1 MKCYGHYGDKKR
13 AGGDCADCEF
23 LESCK
28 YYAGTSENAGVKHRE
43 RSLEGRSF
51 NKDWH
56 EAMLLAQPGLPDTHI
71 SMRELAE
78 FARFLLS
85 LDDYSLGIVA
95 EVIRGS
101 ASISEL
107 AKCAG
112 TTRQNAH
119 TKVTTLISRVPEL
132 AKVFAPLMPKL
143 TAARRHF
150 LFSGGSYT
158 RKRGKRD
165 AK

>member
-1 MKCYGHYGDKKR
+1 MKCYGHYGDKTKH
-13 AGGDCADCEF
+13 ASCTGCEF

-28 YYAGTSENAGVKHRE
+28 YYSGTPEKAGVLHRE
-43 RSLEGRSF
+43 RSLEGGSF

-56 EAMLLAQPGLPDTHI
+56 EAMLLAQPGLPDTRI
-71 SMRELAE
+71 SMRDLAE
-78 FARFLLS
+78 FARFLLA

-112 TTRQNAH
+112 TSRQNAH
-119 TKVTTLISRVPEL
+119 VKVTALISRVPEL

-150 LFSGGSYT
+150 LFGGGSYT
-158 RKRGKRD
+158 RKRGKQ
-165 AK
+165 K

>member
-1 MKCYGHYGDKKR
+1 MKCYGHYGDKTKH
-13 AGGDCADCEF
+13 ANCADCEF

-28 YYAGTSENAGVKHRE
+28 YYSGCAENAGVLHRE
-43 RSLEGRSF
+43 SSLEGRSF

-56 EAMLLAQPGLPDTHI
+56 EDQLVAQTGLPNTHI
-71 SMRELAE
+71 SLCDLAE

-112 TTRQNAH
+112 TTRQNVH
-119 TKVTTLISRVPEL
+119 TKVTALISRVPEL
-132 AKVFAPLMPKL
+132 AKVFVPLMPKL

-158 RKRGKRD
+158 RKRGKKD